1 MTMPISLHPI
11 EKADLPWA
19 QKTVTDH
26 HYLHAP
32 VDPRC
37 SVEGYTIHLGNIVE
51 PLGLLL
57 FGRPEATRCYPW
69 YGSVDDVQTGRAECT
84 RWEVLNLARVWLD
97 PFVQHGGEAY
107 LPDYLPGFIDRKG
120 VFQSTLASDV
130 LKQAISQIGYDYL
143 MRRPPCYLEEPYE
156 IRWLL
161 SYCDTRLHKGTI
173 YERAGFELYR
183 TNKRGIQTWRIPLPG
198 LTKIQDTYVTLQS
211 LINPRSVRYRA
222 KRAQLCFDI

>member
-1 MTMPISLHPI
+1 MSLDISLKPI
-11 EKADLPWA
+11 EKVDLPKA

-37 SVEGYTIHLGNIVE
+37 SVEGYTVHLGNIVD
-51 PLGLLL
+51 PLGVLL

-69 YGSVDDVQTGRAECT
+69 YGSVDDVNTGRADVT
-84 RWEVLNLARVWLD
+84 RWQILNLARVWLD
-97 PFVQHGGEAY
+97 PMVQQGGAAY
-107 LPDYLPGFIDRKG
+107 LPDYLPGFTDRKG
-120 VFQSTLASDV
+120 VFRSTLASDI
-130 LKQAISQIGYDYL
+130 LKMAIEQIGYFYL
-143 MRRPPCYLEEPYE
+143 MRRPPCFLEEPYE

-173 YERAGFELYR
+173 YEKAGFELYR

-198 LTKIQDTYVTLQS
+198 LTQAQNSRVIIQS
-211 LINPRSVRYRA
+211 LINPRSARYRA
-222 KRAQLCFDI
+222 KRAQLCLDL